1 MNTLVYKGLIC
12 SVSQVTT
19 KKKKQKELKKFSA
32 PYVNS
37 APIPSLLDK
46 QQKQSNFE
54 RLVEKIIEKYPS
66 ADRYSLTFRLL

>member
-54 RLVEKIIEKYPS
+54 RLVEKIIEKNPT
-66 ADRYSLTFRLL
+66 ADRYAIHS